1 MTDADESDEALMGRF
16 ARGDAAAFELLYQ
29 RHEMRTWRYLER
41 NVGDR
46 AAADELMQEVWFA
59 VAREAV
65 RYAPSARFTT
75 WLFTIAHNRMID
87 WMRTS
92 RRHVSLEELGY
103 EAGPLVAELA
113 TDPKAGPLAAAVA
126 RERSKALVQALAQV
140 PPEQRDAFLMQ
151 IEGDLSVEEI
161 ARITDTSFETVKS
174 RLRYAR
180 IKLRDLLREYA

>member
-1 MTDADESDEALMGRF
+1 
-16 ARGDAAAFELLYQ
+16 
-29 RHEMRTWRYLER
+29 
-41 NVGDR
+41 
-46 AAADELMQEVWFA
+46 MQEVWFA
-59 VAREAV
+59 VAREAA

-103 EAGPLVAELA
+103 EAVVAELA

-126 RERSKALVQALAQV
+126 QEQSGALVQALAQL
-140 PPEQRDAFLMQ
+140 PDEQRDAFLMQ

-180 IKLRDLLREYA
+180 MKLRDLLKEYA